1 MRRGKDCLGKVRWLG
16 VEKDEG
22 VKEVVER
29 RETMDV
35 ERTEEAIGIEEKG
48 MEWWIR
54 KKIEGR

>member
-1 MRRGKDCLGKVRWLG
+1 MRRGKVCLGKVRWVG

-35 ERTEEAIGIEEKG
+35 ERTEEAIGIELEG
-48 MEWWIR
+48 MEGRIR